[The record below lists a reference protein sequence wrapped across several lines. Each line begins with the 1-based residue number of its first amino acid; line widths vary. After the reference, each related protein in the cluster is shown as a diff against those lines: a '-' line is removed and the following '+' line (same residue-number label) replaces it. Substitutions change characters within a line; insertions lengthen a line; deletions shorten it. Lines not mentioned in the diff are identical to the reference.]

1 MDKVT
6 VRSPV
11 NIAVIKYWGKR
22 DEALNLP
29 LHSSVSMTLDMDT
42 MYTQTTVERSEGSS
56 SVELNGTIGQP
67 NNRVKRVLDKVE
79 QESGEEV
86 NVKVVTLNT
95 FPTAAGLAS
104 SASGYA
110 ALAVALSSL
119 YSLKSDVSELA
130 RLGSGSACRS
140 VKGGFVTWDMGS
152 KGDGSDSTA
161 RQVASSWDTLRVLVC
176 VVSSSSKE
184 VPSSQGMQRT
194 VNTSGLL
201 QARVKDIKGKML
213 EMESAII
220 AKDFPRFAE
229 LTMRDSNEMHACC
242 ADTFPPIQYMNSTS
256 HSIVKFVHSYNEYR
270 NRVCVGYTFDAGPN
284 AVLVC
289 EKGDCEDVESALVSI
304 FRKGASHPACSLKGL
319 GGTVEKVIK
328 CRVGN
333 GPVVESVNK
342 KRKVEEK
349 S

>member
-6 VRSPV
+6 VRAPV

-22 DEALNLP
+22 DESLNLP
-29 LHSSVSMTLDMDT
+29 LHSSVSMTLDMNT
-42 MYTQTTVERSEGSS
+42 MYTETTVERCQGGS
-56 SVELNGTIGQP
+56 SVELNGVAGQP
-67 NNRVKRVLDKVE
+67 NNRVQRVLTKVE
-79 QESGEEV
+79 LESGENV
-86 NVKVVTLNT
+86 NAKVVTLNT

-119 YSLKSDVSELA
+119 YSLKSDVSVLA

-140 VKGGFVTWDMGS
+140 VKGGFVTWDMGT
-152 KGDGSDSTA
+152 KCDGSDSTA
-161 RQVASSWDTLRVLVC
+161 RQVSSSWDSLRVLVC

-184 VPSSQGMQRT
+184 VPSSLGMQRT

-201 QARVKDIKGKML
+201 EARVKGIKSKVL

-220 AKDFPRFAE
+220 AKDFPKFAE

-270 NRVCVGYTFDAGPN
+270 NRMCVGYTFDAGPN

-289 EKGDCEDVESALVSI
+289 EEKDSEDVEGALLSI
-304 FRKGASHPACSLKGL
+304 FRKGVAHPACALKGL
-319 GGTVEKVIK
+319 AGTVEKVIK
-328 CRVGN
+328 CRIGG
-333 GPVVESVNK
+333 GPVVENK
-342 KRKVEEK
+342 RQKVDQK